1 MRSTG
6 CAGFAG
12 AMLAGASC
20 FLWIGASYAK
30 TNARLPAH
38 NHDGIYAVHVMTRLG
53 SCYKVYNTK
62 IAVTG
67 GQVHATG
74 HALLRASGHIGPG
87 GRVSVTLRLLHHAA
101 HVAGSMRGQSGS
113 ENWVSGEFG
122 LQRKVARR
130 AAKLRYHRFRQM
142 LLSDCWG

>member
-53 SCYKVYNTK
+53 SC
-62 IAVTG
+62 
-67 GQVHATG
+67 
-74 HALLRASGHIGPG
+74 PC
-87 GRVSVTLRLLHHAA
+87 
-101 HVAGSMRGQSGS
+101 RGQYARPFRLGKLG
-113 ENWVSGEFG
+113 VAEFG